1 MSFLQSSV
9 FVHRHGLSG
18 DNKTAAINLLKAA
31 ANRKGAVHVKAL
43 SQLASQLMTFD
54 GPFDKLK
61 SMIQKMI
68 FRLMAEQKDE
78 DDHKNW
84 CDLEVEKSTEAKE
97 DKDQKQ
103 TTFTRKIENMDAA

>member
-1 MSFLQSSV
+1 M
-9 FVHRHGLSG
+9 
-18 DNKTAAINLLKAA
+18 I
-31 ANRKGAVHVKAL
+31 
-43 SQLASQLMTFD
+43 SQLATQLMTYD

-84 CDLEVEKSTEAKE
+84 CDLEVETSTESKE
-97 DKDQKQ
+97 DKDSKQKR
-103 TTFTRKIENMDAA
+103 FTKKLDEMDKAVKKLAEQIVDNDDKAADLTKIPNKSASLRISMRWT